1 MITVRRSDT
10 GVFVLVHE
18 PSQVVMLGEDLDAT
32 YAQLETHLREHPP
45 QVGSTSAGLATSLP
59 GSSAAP
65 SRRAWLVGLG
75 VLALLPFLWLSVLHY
90 SLGRMLDELRTPAA
104 SEAELPTKEIE
115 GLQTQLH
122 ELEQTVQ
129 RLEAAQAHSREGEPA
144 GRRRAGRARRPVDQ
158 SLVDEPDDA
167 AEDDESGDA
176 ESEDDE
182 PTEPELAATAA
193 QETPKP

>member
-45 QVGSTSAGLATSLP
+45 QIGSTSAGPSAALAA
-59 GSSAAP
+59 GSAAP

-104 SEAELPTKEIE
+104 SQAELPTKELE

-129 RLEAAQAHSREGEPA
+129 RLEAAQAQSREGEPA

-167 AEDDESGDA
+167 AEDDAAEGDESGD
-176 ESEDDE
+176 DE
-182 PTEPELAATAA
+182 PSEPAAPAA
-193 QETPKP
+193 QETPEP